1 MGSAVALLLSL
12 VAVACGGG
20 IPRLLLTSHAL
31 PLADV
36 PDALRSNVEKWRS
49 LNPTF
54 RFEYFDDAAQA
65 AFMASSCAAPR
76 CAEAY
81 GALRSGAGRA
91 DLFRVAFL
99 YYRGG
104 WWFDADLKPGDVAAS
119 CGLEAA
125 EDLGLFVVREP
136 KHGHVRFM
144 VLGGAGHPLLY
155 ATLLTQIA
163 NVFEARALPPA
174 KRPRTLHVTGPF
186 TLGRTLC
193 DPFRHAPMADAL
205 ERGFDAA
212 AVAAVADA
220 AANCDRG
227 AFRGAAPSSAAT
239 TPPRRRPAPVD
250 GAVRSPAGAVRGA
263 RGAGMATTGELEGDL
278 RYIIPGRFAWCCIP
292 ERILARDPE
301 PKIAGARCFCT
312 DSTFVYEQFFADFG
326 PLNLGCVV
334 RYCRATAELLQRCGD
349 EKLVLVHYC
358 SDHRHRR
365 TNAAFLACAFAVVA
379 LRWSVRRA
387 YAPFVDCSPPLH
399 PFRDAGFGVHIAPG
413 VHTFAPEDYVPLFQR
428 LGVTCVVRFNKK
440 LYDKRAF
447 TRAGIRH
454 VELFYEDGGNPS
466 EQIMQRFIQVC
477 EQEPG
482 AIAVHCKAGL
492 GRTGTNIGAYMMK
505 HWGYSATECMGWM
518 RVCRPGSV
526 IGPQQQFILDAEDR
540 LWREGDIFR
549 RQRGNWPE
557 QPLPDH
563 AARSDAAPAA
573 YLPAAVPA
581 PLSNARG
588 HPSSRKAG
596 RDTHDNSV
604 QGNGRRRTTG

>member
-1 MGSAVALLLSL
+1 MQSTCSGSPRVYIMRIMGHRSAVALLLSL

-36 PDALRSNVEKWRS
+36 PEALRSNVEKWRS

-155 ATLLTQIA
+155 ATLRTQIA

-212 AVAAVADA
+212 AVDAAAADV

-227 AFRGAAPSSAAT
+227 AFRGRRAVLGGDDAAKEKASADWADT
-239 TPPRRRPAPVD
+239 YGAGSPLAFRFD
-250 GAVRSPAGAVRGA
+250 GCRGA
-263 RGAGMATTGELEGDL
+263 
-278 RYIIPGRFAWCCIP
+278 W
-292 ERILARDPE
+292 
-301 PKIAGARCFCT
+301 
-312 DSTFVYEQFFADFG
+312 
-326 PLNLGCVV
+326 
-334 RYCRATAELLQRCGD
+334 
-349 EKLVLVHYC
+349 H
-358 SDHRHRR
+358 
-365 TNAAFLACAFAVVA
+365 
-379 LRWSVRRA
+379 
-387 YAPFVDCSPPLH
+387 
-399 PFRDAGFGVHIAPG
+399 
-413 VHTFAPEDYVPLFQR
+413 
-428 LGVTCVVRFNKK
+428 
-440 LYDKRAF
+440 
-447 TRAGIRH
+447 
-454 VELFYEDGGNPS
+454 
-466 EQIMQRFIQVC
+466 
-477 EQEPG
+477 
-482 AIAVHCKAGL
+482 
-492 GRTGTNIGAYMMK
+492 
-505 HWGYSATECMGWM
+505 
-518 RVCRPGSV
+518 RPGSPMSYADV
-526 IGPQQQFILDAEDR
+526 L
-540 LWREGDIFR
+540 
-549 RQRGNWPE
+549 
-557 QPLPDH
+557 
-563 AARSDAAPAA
+563 AAMN
-573 YLPAAVPA
+573 V
-581 PLSNARG
+581 
-588 HPSSRKAG
+588 
-596 RDTHDNSV
+596 THHLK
-604 QGNGRRRTTG
+604 TTAT